1 MVGES
6 TIQKYVKHANCK
18 SNKQIRIHFWAHI
31 MQIVDYKSAK
41 NADYGLLNTAHI
53 NAVFEF

>member
-6 TIQKYVKHANCK
+6 TIEKYVKHANCK
-18 SNKQIRIHFWAHI
+18 SNNQIRIPFWADK

-41 NADYGLLNTAHI
+41 NAD
-53 NAVFEF
+53 